1 MEATATFVAIFAAIF
16 VAVFLPLF
24 LLSGERSRAAQESV
38 RARRI
43 AEARMN
49 ARLLVSGGDSLASN
63 KAGAFL
69 PWVPCVPV
77 QCAAFGFPVSW

>member
-1 MEATATFVAIFAAIF
+1 MQATAALVAIFAAIF

-49 ARLLVSGGDSLASN
+49 ARLLRLN
-63 KAGAFL
+63 I
-69 PWVPCVPV
+69 
-77 QCAAFGFPVSW
+77 

>member
-1 MEATATFVAIFAAIF
+1 MEATATFVAIFAAIFAAIF

-24 LLSGERSRAAQESV
+24 LSGERSRAAQESA

-49 ARLLVSGGDSLASN
+49 ARLLRLN
-63 KAGAFL
+63 I
-69 PWVPCVPV
+69 
-77 QCAAFGFPVSW
+77 